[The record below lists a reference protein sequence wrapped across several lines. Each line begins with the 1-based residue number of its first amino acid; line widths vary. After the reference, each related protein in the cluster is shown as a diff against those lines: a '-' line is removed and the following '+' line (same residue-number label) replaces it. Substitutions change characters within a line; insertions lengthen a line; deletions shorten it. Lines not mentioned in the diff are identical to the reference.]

1 MRAAD
6 MTSTTT
12 NTTAST
18 TARTAK
24 GEQDMPA
31 NAQDTRNQ
39 VDRAEGIGLFAART
53 IRRTLA
59 WLGTMLFGFVIS
71 LTLANAAQA
80 ALSVSITG
88 PANNTVALAPANFT
102 LTAVASNA
110 QGAPIQSVAFYAND
124 GTTNTL
130 LGTVAAPTGAGAV
143 TLPPQAAAK
152 APIATA
158 SSTSYTWNW
167 SSVPM
172 GVYSVTA
179 VVTDKKGGT
188 ATSTPVTLVSDVP
201 PTVSLTAPANN
212 TVVTAPA
219 SFALSATATAP
230 IGTIAKVEFYNGTTL
245 IGTAT
250 TAPYSFTWSNVRY
263 GTYSITV
270 KATDNWGI
278 TNTSV
283 PVTVIANEPP
293 AVSLTAPADNTVLK
307 TLANN
312 TGLTADAADI
322 DGTIAKVDFYAASTD
337 ANGSITNTLV
347 GTATT
352 APYSYQWNNIP
363 VGQYTL
369 TAVATDNYGAGTTS
383 SPIHL
388 TVKPGEPVPYY
399 IHTDQMDTPR
409 EITDTGGN
417 VVWRWDNTDP
427 YGNNT
432 PNQNPN
438 NQGTFSFNLRFPG
451 QYADVETNLAY
462 NVNRDYDSSIGRYIQ
477 SDLIGL
483 AGGVNSYIYV
493 ENNPISKT
501 DPVGL
506 ATYMCTRNLNN
517 VPFSIGPLYHQYICV
532 PDGKGGQTC
541 GGLGP
546 SGSNPFNTPGVIEY
560 ENSSST
566 SSSCKKTD
574 EDNSCIEKCIQD
586 DFKKTPPTYSMDLSN
601 GQNCQTWADHS
612 VSVCEAKC
620 RSKK

>member
-417 VVWRWDNTDP
+417 VVWQWDNQDP
-427 YGNNT
+427 FGNNM
-432 PNQNPN
+432 PNQNPTGAG
-438 NQGTFSFNLRFPG
+438 QFGFNLRFPG
-451 QYADVETNLAY
+451 QYADRETNTHY
-462 NVNRDYDSSIGRYIQ
+462 NINRDYDPAIGRYVQ
-477 SDLIGL
+477 SDPIGL
-483 AGGVNSYIYV
+483 LGGINTYAYV
-493 ENNPISKT
+493 EANPVSNNDPNGLWRVHGNWCGPDWTGGRTHPYTPAPPGYYLPPT
-501 DPVGL
+501 DYTDTACQRHDICYAACREENKCDKNARSACMVSCNQDL
-506 ATYMCTRNLNN
+506 ANSLRFNGADG
-517 VPFSIGPLYHQYICV
+517 VSIGMSAAIWSSMQLP
-532 PDGKGGQTC
+532 PD
-541 GGLGP
+541 
-546 SGSNPFNTPGVIEY
+546 PG
-560 ENSSST
+560 NND
-566 SSSCKKTD
+566 SSC
-574 EDNSCIEKCIQD
+574 
-586 DFKKTPPTYSMDLSN
+586 
-601 GQNCQTWADHS
+601 NC
-612 VSVCEAKC
+612 
-620 RSKK
+620 SKPK